1 MGQGLSSGQ
10 RRRLSSSSWRRGG
23 APYVRLQ
30 LEFLGAT
37 TAIELLEATVRGHHV
52 LEELQT
58 HMEQAGEGR
67 AAGGWSAA
75 VASADTPWPPPRPA
89 AGAPTRPP
97 SARRRHSCS
106 GLPSAVGSPSG
117 RQAPN
122 APRVR
127 RPHRTRVP
135 PRQVGAHRRR
145 AGRRRRVEAE
155 ESHRKGG
162 ISRGDAWAH
171 TSAAVTARAVTAP
184 DLRRL

>member
-1 MGQGLSSGQ
+1 MG
-10 RRRLSSSSWRRGG
+10 
-23 APYVRLQ
+23 
-30 LEFLGAT
+30 
-37 TAIELLEATVRGHHV
+37 
-52 LEELQT
+52 
-58 HMEQAGEGR
+58 
-67 AAGGWSAA
+67 
-75 VASADTPWPPPRPA
+75 SADTPWPPPRPA

-162 ISRGDAWAH
+162 ISRVGAQKEGFFLLF
-171 TSAAVTARAVTAP
+171 SFFCRGRVRRKVFFLPYLGGP
-184 DLRRL
+184 DGYRGWVEQTRVRKNIVFWQNHPQLRFLWIFHPIHSLII

>member
-1 MGQGLSSGQ
+1 MAAGRSTLC
-10 RRRLSSSSWRRGG
+10 
-23 APYVRLQ
+23 RLQ

-37 TAIELLEATVRGHHV
+37 TAIELLEATVLGHHV

-58 HMEQAGEGR
+58 HTEQAGEGR

-75 VASADTPWPPPRPA
+75 MASADTPWPPPRPA

-162 ISRGDAWAH
+162 ISRVGAQKEGFFLLF
-171 TSAAVTARAVTAP
+171 SFFAVGGCVGRFFFYLIWVGPTGTGGG
-184 DLRRL
+184 